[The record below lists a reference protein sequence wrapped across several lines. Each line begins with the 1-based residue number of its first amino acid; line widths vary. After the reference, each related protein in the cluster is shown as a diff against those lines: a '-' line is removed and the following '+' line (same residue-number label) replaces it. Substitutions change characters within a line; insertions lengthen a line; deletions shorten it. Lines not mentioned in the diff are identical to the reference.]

1 MTLQQAIEALGR
13 ALIGASA
20 DIPKLVEDQLG
31 EEVQILELASPKA
44 WQFLLSHQLV
54 SGNEDDG
61 YVASPL
67 LNDIVIALLAD
78 QVRRK
83 TAPDVADWLDDLR
96 RAAEQLRLAER
107 NDAQADVVRYRGQVR
122 QLALSMTAGLAS
134 ETLELRYNLASNFG
148 TCATLD
154 EKLIEN
160 RYLVKRTDNLV
171 RKLAL
176 INNPLLLE
184 IAGENSFLIS
194 QLYHRLPPKLQ
205 ECRQE
210 MLDAIPRLENM
221 LFKFQEH
228 SEQAKRLLAME
239 RYLNS
244 GHLLSY
250 EPSEEQLADSCFNN
264 ALGQGES
271 SFQAHSGVDFYG
283 PHQEDYVG
291 IVRSMRKPRELFELV
306 SKIRDEGPVMLAR
319 GDHEEEA
326 TPTESVYT
334 TKYYD
339 FLRHAKH
346 IGEPVTVL
354 DFWSAQAKNLS
365 ANAFLYHVDTELEHL
380 PELTVERHTRSG
392 GRRSGNTTISNLSLH
407 IPALRALQSG
417 RGDNGH

>member
-20 DIPKLVEDQLG
+20 DIPKLIEEQLG
-31 EEVQILELASPKA
+31 EEVQIVELSSPKA

-61 YVASPL
+61 YTASPL
-67 LNDIVIALLAD
+67 LNDIVISLLAD

-96 RAAEQLRLAER
+96 RAADQLRLAER
-107 NDAQADVVRYRGQVR
+107 NDAHADVVRYRGQVR
-122 QLALSMTAGLAS
+122 QLVLSMTAGLTS
-134 ETLELRYNLASNFG
+134 ETLELQYNLASNFG

-160 RYLVKRTDNLV
+160 RYLVKRTDNLTK
-171 RKLAL
+171 KLAL

-184 IAGENSFLIS
+184 IAGENSFLIT

-244 GHLLSY
+244 GQLLSF
-250 EPSEEQLADSCFNN
+250 EPSEEQLANSCFNSSD
-264 ALGQGES
+264 QGES
-271 SFQAHSGVDFYG
+271 SFYAHSNVDFYG
-283 PHQEDYVG
+283 PHQEYYVD

-306 SKIRDEGPVMLAR
+306 SKIRDEGPAVLSR
-319 GDHEEEA
+319 GGHEEEV
-326 TPTESVYT
+326 TPIESLYT

-339 FLRHAKH
+339 FLRYAKR
-346 IGEPVTVL
+346 IGEPVALL
-354 DFWSAQAKNLS
+354 DFWSVQAQDLS
-365 ANAFLYHVDTELEHL
+365 ANAFLYYVDNQLEHL
-380 PELTVERHTRSG
+380 PELAVERHTRSG
-392 GRRSGNTTISNLSLH
+392 GRLSGNTIICNLSLN
-407 IPALRALQSG
+407 IPTHH
-417 RGDNGH
+417 RGEAGEGD